1 MKISTKIN
9 LTLTDDEYKVLRD
22 LIYVARK
29 TSYYTECTEVDS
41 YDEDANSAAYLMID
55 TVEKFCTAY
64 PEPFNL
70 EMYRQIDKD
79 YRQSLESKVWPM
91 GIRCAL

>member
-29 TSYYTECTEVDS
+29 TDYYKECTEVDS
-41 YDEDANSAAYLMID
+41 YDEDANVAAFEMID
-55 TVEKFCTAY
+55 TVERFCTAY

-70 EMYRQIDKD
+70 EMYRQIDND
-79 YRQSLESKVWPM
+79 YRQALESKV
-91 GIRCAL
+91 